1 MKKFLFVLM
10 SAAVTFS
17 IVGCSG
23 ANTQTTKAENGE
35 TTAAAA
41 DETAEETGGDTI
53 RFAVVGAM
61 TGDSANTGIQQ
72 EWGVRLAVEEINAA
86 GGIDGKMLEYEV
98 FDDQLLPDQAVI
110 CAEKI
115 VADGGFDFVLS
126 PISSGCTLAS
136 YPVYDAAG
144 IPVLSATNTSDQL
157 TEQGFENFV
166 RICPTA
172 GANLVQLVD
181 LAVNEFGVKA
191 PAIVYTT
198 FEVDTGSYE
207 SCVEL
212 LKERGIEVVSAA
224 AVEADTEK
232 DYNSYIVNFKDAGAD
247 AIFCF
252 SEYAPS
258 ALFVKQQYAL
268 GYDIQQFSLSGTAN
282 QQFVEIAGA
291 DAAEGFIS
299 MSAFDASNP
308 KENIQSFVEKYTELS
323 GLVPGEWG
331 AGGYDTVYVAAE
343 ALKGGATRENM
354 VQWLKDNC
362 NYEGVTGTITFD
374 EKGDNP
380 SAKAVILMVRDGEFT
395 VYE

>member
-1 MKKFLFVLM
+1 MKKL
-10 SAAVTFS
+10 AAVFMS
-17 IVGCSG
+17 LVMVVGAAGCG
-23 ANTQTTKAENGE
+23 KTETPQGE
-35 TTAAAA
+35 TTQEGASQGGASESAGAASE
-41 DETAEETGGDTI
+41 DPI

-86 GGIDGKMLEYEV
+86 GGINGRMLEYEV

-136 YPVYDAAG
+136 YPIYDAAG

-181 LAVNEFGVKA
+181 LAVNEFGVKN
-191 PAIVYTT
+191 PAIFYTT
-198 FEVDTGSYE
+198 YEVDTGSYE
-207 SCVEL
+207 ACVEL
-212 LKERGIEVVSAA
+212 LKGYGIDVVSSA

-232 DYNSYIVNFKDAGAD
+232 DYNSYIVNFKEAGAD
-247 AIFCF
+247 AVFCF

-258 ALFVKQQYAL
+258 ALFVKQQFAL
-268 GYDIQQFSLSGTAN
+268 GYEMQQFSLSGTAN
-282 QQFVEIAGA
+282 QQFAEIAGA

-308 KENIQSFVEKYTELS
+308 KEHIQNFVKKYTDLS

-380 SAKAVILMVRDGEFT
+380 SAKAVILVVHDGEFV

>member
-1 MKKFLFVLM
+1 MKKLLAIILCAVMVLGL
-10 SAAVTFS
+10 AACGS
-17 IVGCSG
+17 SG
-23 ANTQTTKAENGE
+23 GTQAE
-35 TTAAAA
+35 TTGASSG
-41 DETAEETGGDTI
+41 DAETI

-72 EWGVRLAVEEINAA
+72 EWGVKLAVQEINAA
-86 GGIDGKMLEYEV
+86 GGINGKMLEYEV

-115 VADGGFDFVLS
+115 VADGGFDFVVS

-136 YPVYDAAG
+136 YPIYDAAG
-144 IPVLSATNTSDQL
+144 IPVLSATNTADHL

-172 GANLVQLVD
+172 GANLVQLVQ
-181 LAVNEFGVKA
+181 LAVEEFGIKK
-191 PAIVYTT
+191 PAIFYTT
-198 FEVDTGSYE
+198 FEVDTSSYE
-207 SCVEL
+207 NCVEL
-212 LKERGIEVVSAA
+212 LKGYGIDVVASAS
-224 AVEADTEK
+224 VEADTEK
-232 DYNSYIVNFKDAGAD
+232 DYNSYIVNFKEAGAD
-247 AIFCF
+247 GIFCF

-268 GYDIQQFSLSGTAN
+268 GYEIQQFSLSGTAN

-291 DAAEGFIS
+291 DAAEGFTS

-308 KENIQSFVEKYTELS
+308 KENIQQFVKSYTELS
-323 GLVPGEWG
+323 GLIPGEWG

-343 ALKGGATRENM
+343 AIKGGATRDNM
-354 VQWLKDNC
+354 IQWLKDNC
-362 NYEGVTGTITFD
+362 NYEGVTGMISFD

-380 SAKAVILMVRDGEFT
+380 SARAVILIVHNGEFT
-395 VYE
+395 VYG

>member
-1 MKKFLFVLM
+1 MKKILAILM
-10 SAAVTFS
+10 CTMMVIGLA
-17 IVGCSG
+17 GCG
-23 ANTQTTKAENGE
+23 MTEPKT
-35 TTAAAA
+35 
-41 DETAEETGGDTI
+41 EETGSQETTETTVSDGDTI

-72 EWGVRLAVEEINAA
+72 EWGVKLAVDEINAG

-115 VADGGFDFVLS
+115 VADGNFDFVLS

-172 GANLVQLVD
+172 GANLVQLVE
-181 LAVNEFGVKA
+181 LAVEEFGVKA
-191 PAIVYTT
+191 PAIFYTT

-207 SCVEL
+207 ACVEL
-212 LKERGIEVVSAA
+212 LKGYGIDVVSSA

-232 DYNSYIVNFKDAGAD
+232 DYNSYIVNFKEAGAD

-268 GYDIQQFSLSGTAN
+268 GFDIQQFSLSGTAN
-282 QQFVEIAGA
+282 QQFVEISGA

-343 ALKGGATRENM
+343 AFKGGATKDNM
-354 VQWLKDNC
+354 IQWLKDNC

-380 SAKAVILMVRDGEFT
+380 SARAVILVVHDGEFT
-395 VYE
+395 VYQ

>member
-1 MKKFLFVLM
+1 MKKILVGVMCVTMVAGLTACGGS
-10 SAAVTFS
+10 SAS
-17 IVGCSG
+17 PQK
-23 ANTQTTKAENGE
+23 N
-35 TTAAAA
+35 
-41 DETAEETGGDTI
+41 I

-72 EWGVRLAVEEINAA
+72 EYGVQLAVKEINEA
-86 GGIDGKMLEYEV
+86 GGINGRKLEYEV

-115 VADGGFDFVLS
+115 VADGNFDFVLS

-172 GANLVQLVD
+172 KANLVQLVD
-181 LAVNEFGVKA
+181 LAVNDFGIKA
-191 PAIVYTT
+191 PAIFYTT
-198 FEVDTGSYE
+198 YEVDTGSYE
-207 SCVEL
+207 ACVDL
-212 LKERGIEVVSAA
+212 LKGYGIDVVASA

-232 DYNSYIVNFKDAGAD
+232 DYNSYIVNFKEAGAD
-247 AIFCF
+247 SIFCF

-282 QQFVEIAGA
+282 QQFVEISGA
-291 DAAEGFIS
+291 EAAEGFIS
-299 MSAFDASNP
+299 MSAFDASNQ
-308 KENIQSFVEKYTELS
+308 KENIQNFVKKYTELS

-343 ALKGGATRENM
+343 ALKGGATKENM
-354 VQWLKDNC
+354 IQWLKDNC
-362 NYEGVTGTITFD
+362 KYEGVTGTITFD

-380 SAKAVILMVRDGEFT
+380 SAKAVILNIHDGKFT
-395 VYE
+395 VR